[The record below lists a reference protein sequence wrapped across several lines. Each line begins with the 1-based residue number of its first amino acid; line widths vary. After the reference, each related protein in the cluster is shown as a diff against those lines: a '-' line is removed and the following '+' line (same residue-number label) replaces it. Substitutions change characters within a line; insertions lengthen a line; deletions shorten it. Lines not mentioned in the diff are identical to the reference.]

1 MLRPRRQ
8 HGQRIAIRSQNPST
22 GGLLHKTHESNSKD
36 YTRKLKLDALLDS
49 DHPFCYIRRAI
60 AKCALRQY
68 QEAINDLDQHLQI
81 ETDDVYA
88 YRFRGK
94 VNEHLGNL
102 DAAKRDFQ
110 KALTVLSPNALIIGN
125 IKVDLQRIEKRI
137 REELDEQTLS
147 R

>member
-1 MLRPRRQ
+1 MVEIDSSLHAFEMQGKVLFNMEEYRK
-8 HGQRIAIRSQNPST
+8 AIT
-22 GGLLHKTHESNSKD
+22 AFDKVIE
-36 YTRKLKLDALLDS
+36 LDS
-49 DHPFCYIRRAI
+49 NHPSCYIRRAI